1 MFSHIKC
8 PCKQLADLQAENAK
22 LKREL
27 SITRRFIYFNDLQY
41 ALNGYFKSVEGKE
54 KNESDCSID

>member
-1 MFSHIKC
+1 MFNHIKC

-27 SITRRFIYFNDLQY
+27 SITRGFIYFNDLQY
-41 ALNGYFKSVEGKE
+41 ALNGYFKSIEEKE
-54 KNESDCSID
+54 NNETCSAVD